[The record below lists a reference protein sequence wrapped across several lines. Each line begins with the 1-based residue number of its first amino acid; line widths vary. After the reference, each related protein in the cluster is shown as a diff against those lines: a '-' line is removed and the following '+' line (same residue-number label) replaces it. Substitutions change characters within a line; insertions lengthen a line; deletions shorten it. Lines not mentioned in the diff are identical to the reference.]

1 MMTAH
6 IIQILKQ
13 ALTTFTC
20 KPEQFKSNLCLLTSL
35 LNKVTAEDVNLNS
48 EFAQDSFWN
57 KPQKAP
63 VSCIDIYEDMNV
75 TLGIFILK
83 PGGQLPLHNHPE
95 MHGLIKVLMG
105 KIKITSYSLDTE
117 KTSAIDGNLHN
128 GDSLR
133 SSRIHKKSIITAELV
148 STEIMDVNSQPC
160 LLEPTYKNLHK
171 IESVDGPA
179 AFLDILAPPYMT
191 QIPNNGQRQC
201 SYYTVLSQAAPN
213 VFRLH
218 EVSSPSWYWC
228 DIHTYTGPNLT
239 V

>member
-1 MMTAH
+1 MTAH
-6 IIQILKQ
+6 INTILKQ
-13 ALTTFTC
+13 ALVTFSGKSEC
-20 KPEQFKSNLCLLTSL
+20 FKSNLNILTTLLD
-35 LNKVTAEDVNLNS
+35 KVTAEDVNLNPH
-48 EFAQDSFWN
+48 FAQESFWN

-75 TLGIFILK
+75 TLGIFVLK

-105 KIKITSYSLDTE
+105 KIRITSYSLNTE
-117 KTSAIDGNLHN
+117 KTHALDRGINN
-128 GDSLR
+128 GDSFKP
-133 SSRIHKKSIITAELV
+133 SKTHKKSVITAELV
-148 STEIMDVNSQPC
+148 STEVVDVNSQSC
-160 LLEPTYKNLHK
+160 LLEPSYKNLHK

-191 QIPNNGQRQC
+191 QVPNNGQRQC

-218 EVSSPSWYWC
+218 EINSPSWYWC
-228 DIHTYTGPNLT
+228 DIHPYAGPCIT
-239 V
+239 VT